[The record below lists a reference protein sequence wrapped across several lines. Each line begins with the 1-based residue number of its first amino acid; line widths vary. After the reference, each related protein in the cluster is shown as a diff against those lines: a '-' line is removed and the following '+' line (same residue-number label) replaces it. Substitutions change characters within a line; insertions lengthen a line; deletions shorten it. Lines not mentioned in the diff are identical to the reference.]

1 MIEYKNLITQY
12 PPSEEQLTQLGADG
26 WDMCGV
32 NGNTYHFKRE
42 FPPVNEQLA
51 RACNLDEV
59 NAARLKFGGEIKPIE
74 SKKNAVKGSK

>member
-32 NGNTYHFKRE
+32 NGNTYHFKRHSVKSE
-42 FPPVNEQLA
+42 PMVDLRGISQNT
-51 RACNLDEV
+51 
-59 NAARLKFGGEIKPIE
+59 
-74 SKKNAVKGSK
+74 KNAVKGSK

>member
-32 NGNTYHFKRE
+32 NGNTYHFKRAKSSVLE
-42 FPPVNEQLA
+42 QYDMMLGVPPKPK
-51 RACNLDEV
+51 
-59 NAARLKFGGEIKPIE
+59 NAA
-74 SKKNAVKGSK
+74 KGSK